1 MDMPIRQEEWEK
13 TIRTGAEF
21 FELSLTNR
29 QIHQFYHHAEILLRW
44 NRKTN
49 LTAIRDPREMAVKHF
64 VDSFGPVRHVM
75 PMTRVLDVG
84 SGGGFPGLPLKVYC
98 PSIDL
103 TVVEAGRKKTSFL
116 QHVIRELRLGDVSVI
131 HERVETLVRQ
141 NPAPHFDTIVC
152 RAFSDL
158 SSIVKNLSPLLAP
171 QGKIVAWKG
180 RMPDREI
187 RDVLPLLKDDKRAL
201 ILSTR
206 SYKLPIFNAE
216 RTLVILTAMDGHCPP

>member
-13 TIRTGAEF
+13 TIRAGADF
-21 FELSLTNR
+21 FALSFTDQ
-29 QIHQFYHHAEILLRW
+29 QIHQFYRHAEILSRW

-75 PMTRVLDVG
+75 PMARVLDVG

-103 TVVEAGRKKTSFL
+103 TVVEAVRKKTSFL
-116 QHVIRELRLGDVSVI
+116 QHVIRELRLGGVRVI
-131 HERVETLVRQ
+131 HERVETLVRH
-141 NPAPHFDTIVC
+141 NPTPHFDTIVC

-158 SSIVKNLSPLLAP
+158 VSIAINLSPLLAP
-171 QGKIVAWKG
+171 QGKIVVWKG
-180 RMPDREI
+180 RMPDQEI
-187 RDVLPLLKDDKRAL
+187 RDVLPLLNDDKRAL

-216 RTLVILTAMDGHCPP
+216 RTLVILTALDGHCPP